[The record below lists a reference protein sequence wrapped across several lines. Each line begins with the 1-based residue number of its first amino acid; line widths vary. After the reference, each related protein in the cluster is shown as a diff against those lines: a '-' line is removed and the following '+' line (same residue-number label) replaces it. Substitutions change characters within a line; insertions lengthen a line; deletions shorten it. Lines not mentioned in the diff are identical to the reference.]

1 MRTLSLGRSKRFFQ
15 VTLNDL
21 PVLPPMLENES
32 FLAGI
37 LGGKNVGTLI
47 WEIDKKVKAL
57 EAKTQ

>member
-1 MRTLSLGRSKRFFQ
+1 
-15 VTLNDL
+15 
-21 PVLPPMLENES
+21 MLENES